1 MGWSL
6 GSKIQQSFRTLFN
19 FTPNFGKS
27 QQCSEL
33 CVRSQDFD
41 RIQIGTRSTT
51 NYVHFEHEGT
61 ALSSTLWESTMIVS
75 WKAWKSFKSEWLS
88 SLVTC
93 PSPLAPADCSEP
105 QDVAPSARHCWWECP
120 GEETRQPEARAQ
132 PEPQSHHS
140 WRNKRWLVATCCW
153 AIFLWQWHIPCRQ
166 VEDKIKAST
175 QDKQTP
181 NPRKNI

>member
-1 MGWSL
+1 
-6 GSKIQQSFRTLFN
+6 
-19 FTPNFGKS
+19 
-27 QQCSEL
+27 
-33 CVRSQDFD
+33 
-41 RIQIGTRSTT
+41 
-51 NYVHFEHEGT
+51 
-61 ALSSTLWESTMIVS
+61 MIVS

-93 PSPLAPADCSEP
+93 PSPFAPADCSEP

-120 GEETRQPEARAQ
+120 SEETRQPEARAQ

-140 WRNKRWLVATCCW
+140 WRNKRWLVATCCS
-153 AIFLWQWHIPCRQ
+153 AVFLWQWHIPCRQ

-181 NPRKNI
+181 NPKKNDWKSIGSFKFVKFQGSPTIPQASILEKLSASWIEEIWLSSSSAA